1 MTKKDKELKELLD
14 IEANSRNNCFELSYE
29 KPDPLMVAK
38 KQKDEY
44 AILICALF
52 AYGNAKQIVKFL
64 DSLDFLLLEKS
75 EKQIEEKLKNHYYRF
90 QNSSDVLAV
99 FKTFRILKKEHSLEE
114 LFFEGYKNENNVLE
128 GIDFVIQK
136 IKEKANYSS
145 GGFDFLVGN
154 PLKRDK
160 NGKIK
165 RYTNFPS
172 KKDNYISH
180 VRPHGQNSQDVF
192 ALPIEDKLTR
202 EKFYTKHCFW
212 LNASYVKEK
221 IFKDI

>member
-64 DSLDFLLLEKS
+64 DKLFFTSRKS

-99 FKTFRILKKEHSLEE
+99 FKTFRILKQEHSLEE
-114 LFFEGYKNENNVLE
+114 LFFEGYKNENSVLE

-136 IKEKANYSS
+136 IKEKQTT
-145 GGFDFLVGN
+145 LR
-154 PLKRDK
+154 K
-160 NGKIK
+160 
-165 RYTNFPS
+165 
-172 KKDNYISH
+172 
-180 VRPHGQNSQDVF
+180 
-192 ALPIEDKLTR
+192 AL
-202 EKFYTKHCFW
+202 
-212 LNASYVKEK
+212 
-221 IFKDI
+221 IF

>member
-64 DSLDFLLLEKS
+64 DSLDFSLLEKS

-99 FKTFRILKKEHSLEE
+99 FKTFRILKQEHSLEE
-114 LFFEGYKNENNVLE
+114 LFF
-128 GIDFVIQK
+128 
-136 IKEKANYSS
+136 
-145 GGFDFLVGN
+145 
-154 PLKRDK
+154 
-160 NGKIK
+160 
-165 RYTNFPS
+165 
-172 KKDNYISH
+172 
-180 VRPHGQNSQDVF
+180 
-192 ALPIEDKLTR
+192 
-202 EKFYTKHCFW
+202 
-212 LNASYVKEK
+212 
-221 IFKDI
+221 